1 VDRFG
6 RLCRQKISFPVILS
20 CAVVLG
26 FLTVCPI
33 APGQQQTSPALE
45 GYVTAVHSPTGFDV
59 NGTIVTTAPST
70 EYRTLNS
77 KGIKN
82 GAKAEDVLRVGA
94 YVEVMGTSAEQGVG
108 ATSVTLLEDQD
119 KKIEGFGVIDKV
131 IAAGPEPLY
140 QADGYRIRIVSGTQV
155 TYGGDL
161 KTLVDVGTN
170 TWVKYEGKRDL
181 SGVLVATRAQ
191 FVRARQ
197 GKVKPSLPESLP
209 TQPSLIDAN
218 GRLVSAHTKVR
229 LSDAGG
235 YCGWHKVTMDQAL
248 QERVRRVGMRVIP
261 EYQKQLPD
269 DSPSKIHFRIYVVE
283 EPSFREDLEC
293 VEGLILVPR
302 QVVERLVNEDQL
314 AAVMANGVAYSIEA
328 QSARLR
334 TEGLELV
341 GAELAGDVASSFVPA
356 VNVGVLVGGMVVN
369 HEIERRMREQA
380 GRIALALMADAGYD
394 PWQAPETWR
403 LLAPKKLPGDVK
415 ALPYPDRAGYQLGIL
430 NLQYKDTRASAAGPA
445 Q

>member
-1 VDRFG
+1 MAGFVRF
-6 RLCRQKISFPVILS
+6 RCQKISVAVILS
-20 CAVVLG
+20 
-26 FLTVCPI
+26 FLATGGSRTICPV
-33 APGQQQTSPALE
+33 AQGQQMTAPALE
-45 GYVTAVHSPTGFDV
+45 GYVTAVHPPTGFDV
-59 NGTIVTTAPST
+59 NGTTVTTSPGT
-70 EYRTLNS
+70 EYRVLNS
-77 KGIKN
+77 KGVKN
-82 GAKAEDVLRVGA
+82 GAKEADALRVGA
-94 YVEVMGTSAEQGVG
+94 YVEVTGTSTGQGMN
-108 ATSVTLLEDQD
+108 AASVAFLEDQD
-119 KKIEGFGVIDKV
+119 KKIQGFGVIDKV
-131 IAAGPEPLY
+131 IAAGPEPVF
-140 QADGYRIRIVSGTQV
+140 QADGFRIRIGSGTAV

-170 TWVKYEGKRDL
+170 TWVKYEGKRDA
-181 SGVLVATRAQ
+181 SGVLVATRAR

-197 GKVKPSLPESLP
+197 GKVKPALPDSLP

-235 YCGWHKVTMDQAL
+235 VCGWHKVTMDQAL
-248 QERVRRVGMRVIP
+248 QERVRRVGMKVIP

-269 DSPSKIHFRIYVVE
+269 DSPSKIHFRIYVIE

-314 AAVMANGVAYSIEA
+314 AAIMANGVAYSIEA

-334 TEGLELV
+334 TEILGLE
-341 GAELAGDVASSFVPA
+341 GAELAGDVAGGFVGG
-356 VNVGVLVGGMVVN
+356 VGVGALVGGLVVN
-369 HEIERRMREQA
+369 HEIELQMREQT

-430 NLQYKDTRASAAGPA
+430 NLQYKETRAGAAGPG